1 MSDFDKAYKKTL
13 SAEGGYAN
21 NTADR
26 GGETYK
32 GITRKFYPNWMGW
45 PIIDEL
51 KSSAKFP
58 QNLKDSDLLE
68 VLVEKFYR
76 DEFWIKHRIAL
87 INSQEI
93 TEEVFDTAVN
103 CGQKTA
109 IQFLQEALNLCNQNE
124 KLYQEITIDG
134 SIGPNTAK
142 TANAFPANRLNVLFG
157 VMNLLQGERYLNICR
172 KDSTQEAFL
181 HGWVAHRI
189 IVNPNQSIH

>member
-1 MSDFDKAYKKTL
+1 MSDFITAYKKTL

-21 NTADR
+21 VSADR

-32 GITRKFYPNWMGW
+32 GITRKFYGDWLGW
-45 PIIDEL
+45 PIIDKA
-51 KSSAKFP
+51 KSSGAFP
-58 QNLKDSDLLE
+58 KNLKDSTLLE

-87 INSQEI
+87 IESQAI
-93 TEEVFDTAVN
+93 AEELFDTAVN

-109 IQFLQEALNLCNQNE
+109 IMFLQEALNLCNQNQ
-124 KLYQEITIDG
+124 KLLRDISVDG
-134 SIGPNTAK
+134 NIGPNTARAVN
-142 TANAFPANRLNVLFG
+142 TFPTDRLNVLFG

-172 KDSTQEAFL
+172 KDSTQEKFL